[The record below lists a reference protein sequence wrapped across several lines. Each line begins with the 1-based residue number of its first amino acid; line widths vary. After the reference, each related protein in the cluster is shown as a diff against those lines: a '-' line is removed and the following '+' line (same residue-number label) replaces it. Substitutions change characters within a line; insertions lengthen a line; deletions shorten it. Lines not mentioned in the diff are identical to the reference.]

1 MKKIYLALLLVICS
15 LSISCN
21 DDALVSG
28 NNQKNSNPISDITIL
43 QARNPSLPA
52 TVKERSILPSSGR
65 SRAFNESGA
74 IIGNSDAILGYSYK
88 VGNSFLGDYE
98 NVGDRIIDIDF
109 IKKLSS
115 ANDYITSKAIQKY
128 IPEQHSYSD
137 MDSYESFLSK
147 TKKIHSGFSVNLG
160 LFKLG
165 RKKKI
170 TETFRSFALTTEKN
184 VYGELNLMYKNSSF
198 NLQTSDGALKLYS
211 RECLSPAFIKNL
223 YSSTISN
230 MLDSYGDFVLTG
242 YVTGGK
248 ALALYAGETKDRIAS
263 VHKEEKMNNSIN
275 ATYSWKK
282 TPSDSIG
289 GSFKF
294 GKGNFSTDST
304 SFGITKLY
312 TRLWM
317 FGGVPDGISMNSA
330 NDIEKISFNLEPWVT
345 TLLNSKTHTIIDLTE
360 NGLVPMS
367 DIVLEEN
374 YKKRM
379 NYTSSQIVSKRPH
392 LTMPKIE
399 IMRVLERY
407 SSTGEALY
415 DIAPVLITRQGD
427 RIILRMKP
435 AASISDI
442 ELKRNENSEVFTQ
455 KALAIKEQKGN
466 FYELEITANPIARL
480 NPSAT
485 SDKYICVDLKYMD
498 EKNMAVYTN
507 NRTGMQY
514 IYDRQNRIAFSHYI
528 DELDGDWILDE
539 YGIRTWVESL
549 PTKNISMASLASSY
563 HIIGL

>member
-1 MKKIYLALLLVICS
+1 M
-15 LSISCN
+15 
-21 DDALVSG
+21 
-28 NNQKNSNPISDITIL
+28 
-43 QARNPSLPA
+43 
-52 TVKERSILPSSGR
+52 
-65 SRAFNESGA
+65 
-74 IIGNSDAILGYSYK
+74 
-88 VGNSFLGDYE
+88 
-98 NVGDRIIDIDF
+98 
-109 IKKLSS
+109 
-115 ANDYITSKAIQKY
+115 
-128 IPEQHSYSD
+128 
-137 MDSYESFLSK
+137 
-147 TKKIHSGFSVNLG
+147 
-160 LFKLG
+160 
-165 RKKKI
+165 
-170 TETFRSFALTTEKN
+170 
-184 VYGELNLMYKNSSF
+184 
-198 NLQTSDGALKLYS
+198 
-211 RECLSPAFIKNL
+211 
-223 YSSTISN
+223 
-230 MLDSYGDFVLTG
+230 
-242 YVTGGK
+242 
-248 ALALYAGETKDRIAS
+248 
-263 VHKEEKMNNSIN
+263 
-275 ATYSWKK
+275 
-282 TPSDSIG
+282 
-289 GSFKF
+289 
-294 GKGNFSTDST
+294 
-304 SFGITKLY
+304 TKLY

-330 NDIEKISFNLEPWVT
+330 NDIKKNSFNLEPWVT
-345 TLLNSKTHTIIDLTE
+345 TLSNSKTHTIIDLTE

-435 AASISDI
+435 AASISDN